1 MPHRIVTKDGIAI
14 EGIPDDVAPTDQSVR
29 DQVAQMRKAGIKSLS
44 FGAPVDPTGEAAM
57 LGAAARQA
65 PAPQGVEATPPPKPT
80 PLQVAGQAI
89 AELPQNA
96 GIAAR
101 GFVKGAM
108 SLPTMIADPVT
119 EMINKILPP
128 EYQQLP
134 PSQGIEAMFAKLG
147 VKDPQTKAQ
156 EVLESLTMG
165 LGSSASGLGTG
176 AALSAGAPALGM
188 GTKLQG
194 IGTVLAANPAADL
207 AGSAA
212 SMGAS
217 KVAEQQGASP
227 LAQAAIGLGAGIGA
241 SRLASPAAAI
251 KTAAIQSEDDIG
263 NVIRKAASGDKVAK
277 KTVAELAAINPQAR
291 EAARRLEIE
300 LPADVFSD
308 NEEVRAAAGLGR
320 SIVGGTEEAAWRG
333 TVKNA
338 VERADQVLD
347 EFGATFI
354 EGAPA
359 PAVASARV
367 KDSLMA
373 AKKELKDAAT
383 VIYDEIDASVPKST
397 PATFDSTKALLADIV
412 TEVGADGLSPQE
424 KKLLEMVADPT
435 TTYGRLMRE
444 KNLIG
449 QAIAKKDSPYGNM
462 ESGALKRLYGSL
474 AEDQLDTVGNVGS
487 AAPKTRPP
495 VIETDVS
502 DDGTKIEFIKSPFRE
517 IEKKVELPKS
527 RDIMSAT
534 EADIDLSTLAG
545 SQKRVSIQGMDKPTL
560 YDQNAKPPL
569 VVQSNG
575 IQYVQDGHHR
585 LAKEYFDGKKTSRVR
600 FVNLDNPGQPPEKLI
615 PDVDAGNLREKLIS
629 ANLMYGK
636 EREIGKKIVDLFGK
650 DFAGS
655 IADKMR
661 MAITSSAKGGTG
673 EFTRLMDSVPDDLK
687 KEVTATALAS
697 IARSG
702 AGATKGQFGFS
713 EFAKMYQG
721 LRANKEVYKQVVKN
735 LGPESDA
742 VLRDLYEVSKRITD
756 ARAMVIT
763 TGKANQAL
771 LQGLTAQSLVEKALS
786 SAVGRGAV
794 AAGGAATGGL
804 VGGGIFGSTV
814 GAGISNAIVES
825 LTRGESKKL
834 EAVGKLFRSQE
845 FQDLIVNAGKT
856 DTITPAQAKALA
868 RSAAFQSFAK
878 AVKLPMATDQL
889 DTWILS
895 AVQAKAAEDIGEQ
908 VQAKRQMKELER

>member
-1 MPHRIVTKDGIAI
+1 MSGTYTYKAKDGTLIT
-14 EGIPDDVAPTDQSVR
+14 GIPEDVPKNDPRLYEQYKQMKAAGQTTGTFS
-29 DQVAQMRKAGIKSLS
+29 AQPS
-44 FGAPVDPTGEAAM
+44 GEEAM
-57 LGAAARQA
+57 LSAAARQA
-65 PAPQGVEATPPPKPT
+65 PSAAVEAPKPT
-80 PLQVAGQAI
+80 PLQIAGQAI

-96 GIAAR
+96 GVAAR

-108 SLPTMIADPVT
+108 SLPTMVWDPLTALV
-119 EMINKILPP
+119 NKILPE

-165 LGSSASGLGTG
+165 LGSSAAGLGTG
-176 AALSAGAPALGM
+176 AALSAPVKLGATFGPSTA
-188 GTKLQG
+188 
-194 IGTVLAANPAADL
+194 LAATADPSKIAAIGRTLAFNPASDL

-241 SRLASPAAAI
+241 SRLASPATAI
-251 KTAAIQSEDDIG
+251 KTAATQSEDDIG

-308 NEEVRAAAGLGR
+308 NEQVRSAAGLGR

-333 TVKNA
+333 TVKNS

-383 VIYDEIDASVPKST
+383 VIYDEIDAAVPKST
-397 PATFDSTKALLADIV
+397 PATFDSTKALLADIA
-412 TEVGADGLSPQE
+412 TEVGADGMSPQE
-424 KKLLEMVADPT
+424 KKLLDMVADPT
-435 TTYGRLMRE
+435 TTYGRLQRE

-462 ESGALKRLYGSL
+462 EAGALKRLYGSL
-474 AEDQLDTVGNVGS
+474 AEDQLDTVGNIGS
-487 AAPKTRPP
+487 P
-495 VIETDVS
+495 
-502 DDGTKIEFIKSPFRE
+502 
-517 IEKKVELPKS
+517 EL
-527 RDIMSAT
+527 
-534 EADIDLSTLAG
+534 
-545 SQKRVSIQGMDKPTL
+545 
-560 YDQNAKPPL
+560 
-569 VVQSNG
+569 
-575 IQYVQDGHHR
+575 
-585 LAKEYFDGKKTSRVR
+585 KE
-600 FVNLDNPGQPPEKLI
+600 Q
-615 PDVDAGNLREKLIS
+615 LIS

-650 DFAGS
+650 DFSGS

-742 VLRDLYEVSKRITD
+742 VLRDLYEVSKRLTD
-756 ARAMVIT
+756 ARAAVLS

-771 LQGLTAQSLVEKALS
+771 LQGLTAQNLVEKALS
-786 SAVGRGAV
+786 SVIGRGAV
-794 AAGGAATGGL
+794 AAGGAAIGSGL
-804 VGGGIFGSTV
+804 GGGVFGAST
-814 GAGISNAIVES
+814 GAGISSAIVES
-825 LTRGESKKL
+825 LTRGEKAKL
-834 EAVGKLFRSQE
+834 EAVGKLFRSSE

-868 RSAAFQSFAK
+868 RSGAFQSFAK
-878 AVKLPMATDQL
+878 TVKLPMATDQL

-895 AVQAKAAEDIGEQ
+895 AVTAKAAEAVGDQ